1 MMHILDESSVKW
13 KLFIE
18 GDNEAYSWI
27 YNNYVQLL
35 YRYGLQITTD
45 PDVVKDCIQDVFVKI
60 YKNKDKIS
68 VPKNVKVYLMIALK
82 NTIYN
87 QFNQERTHN
96 TQAFDL
102 NQTEE
107 YPIVE
112 NDYISDEE
120 RREQQ
125 DQIKK
130 IFQIL
135 TPRQRE
141 IIYYRF
147 IQELDYNEI
156 CQIMDM
162 NYQSAYNLLQR
173 SLQKVRDTYGI
184 SYLLILSLSSH
195 LSNSEDFI
203 SDILKKI

>member
-1 MMHILDESSVKW
+1 MEVLDESSIKW

-35 YRYGLQITTD
+35 YRYGLQITAD
-45 PDVVKDCIQDVFVKI
+45 PDMVKDCIQDVFVRI
-60 YKNKDKIS
+60 YKNKHKIS
-68 VPKNVKVYLMIALK
+68 IPKNVKIYLIVSLK

-87 QFNQERTHN
+87 SLNQERTYN
-96 TQAFDL
+96 THSFHL
-102 NQTEE
+102 NQIEE
-107 YPIVE
+107 LPLVE
-112 NDYISDEE
+112 NDYINDEE

-125 DQIKK
+125 NQIKK

-141 IIYYRF
+141 IIYHRF
-147 IQELDYNEI
+147 IQELEYDEI
-156 CQIMDM
+156 CQIMNL
-162 NYQSAYNLLQR
+162 NYQSAYNLHQR

-184 SYLLILSLSSH
+184 SYLLILSLSSYI
-195 LSNSEDFI
+195 SDMEEFI
-203 SDILKKI
+203 SDLLKKI